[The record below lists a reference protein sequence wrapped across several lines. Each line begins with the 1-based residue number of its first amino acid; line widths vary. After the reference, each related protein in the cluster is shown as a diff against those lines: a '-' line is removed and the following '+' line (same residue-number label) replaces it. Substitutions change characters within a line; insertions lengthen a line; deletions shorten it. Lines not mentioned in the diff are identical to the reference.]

1 MEDDSIPFWNG
12 SFFWVTFVNFQ
23 RSTVFSLKGELLS
36 TAQQLLSPRG
46 RFFLSFQDR
55 PGIDG
60 TLRLSLSSLSP
71 FFVIMFL
78 EYHFL
83 VHIFMVIM
91 HWCFLFLHKT
101 NKNTH
106 LMDTQQTVFQLL
118 FTPLCVWLFSMNGGP
133 LSYPHLHFQ
142 ALRQVKKRTLKCS
155 WRNAKPFE
163 PWSDWP
169 NRLNWKAAGW
179 WVFGYG
185 LALSR
190 WTWPPN

>member
-1 MEDDSIPFWNG
+1 MERCDYHCLHWA
-12 SFFWVTFVNFQ
+12 
-23 RSTVFSLKGELLS
+23 L
-36 TAQQLLSPRG
+36 
-46 RFFLSFQDR
+46 
-55 PGIDG
+55 
-60 TLRLSLSSLSP
+60 

-83 VHIFMVIM
+83 LHIFMVIM

-101 NKNTH
+101 NKNKH
-106 LMDTQQTVFQLL
+106 LMDTQQTLFQLL

-142 ALRQVKKRTLKCS
+142 SLRQVKKRTLKCS

-179 WVFGYG
+179 CFFLGMDWPCLLGHGLQIRFKMNFEELWKAFGFI
-185 LALSR
+185 LRILCHCMI
-190 WTWPPN
+190 